1 MKLTDQFTI
10 LVQESVK
17 KEEMIV
23 DKLCIPLNAEESQVH
38 EKFSDRDW
46 SLLCKCV
53 EDCWEGNVVLEAKVQ
68 VKVNA
73 FKGVEP
79 SDGEHLVQQ
88 GLVVLVDACPDEEG
102 KLLPQFRG
110 FPN

>member
-1 MKLTDQFTI
+1 
-10 LVQESVK
+10 
-17 KEEMIV
+17 MIV

-88 GLVVLVDACPDEEG
+88 GLVVLVDAEASFGHCTLHGAADEEG
-102 KLLPQFRG
+102 KLLP
-110 FPN
+110 